1 MAVGVMIDDEVVSAR
16 LDRLIELV
24 DQVDTMK
31 SDLQRVRTDLTN
43 SWPAIPSVQ
52 DFVTQLRT
60 SLDLKAGELAQVQT
74 TIGQLH
80 QALLDSTRSLQNLDQ
95 DVQDRLQRLAD
106 RLPPEPSTAIGL
118 GGLGPGGASTPRG
131 SALGAPRAV

>member
-1 MAVGVMIDDEVVSAR
+1 MAAGVTIDDEVVSAR

-24 DQVDTMK
+24 DQVDSMT
-31 SDLQRVRTDLTN
+31 SDLQRVRTDLTT
-43 SWPAIPSVQ
+43 SWPTIPSVQ
-52 DFVTQLRT
+52 TFATRLRT
-60 SLDLKAGELAQVQT
+60 SLDLKAEELAQVRT

-106 RLPPEPSTAIGL
+106 RLPPEPPPATGL